1 MNGGEVIFKFK
12 GDDKDLEKKTNGVT
26 GKLKAST
33 IAIGNLMSSA
43 IEKVGSS
50 LLGLGKDALQGVADL
65 EQNIGGVET
74 LFKDSADTVIEN
86 SKKAYM
92 TAGIDANK
100 YMEQITS
107 FSASLLQSLGG
118 DTAEAAKVGDMAIQ
132 DMADNSNKFGT
143 AIENIQN
150 AYQGFA
156 KQNYTMLDNLK
167 LGYGGTKTEMERLLS
182 DAEKISGVHYDISN
196 LNDVFNAIHVIQG
209 ELDVTGTTAKEAS
222 TTISGSINSAKSAFS
237 NFLSGAG
244 GIEEVI
250 STFTTAGTNI
260 SNAIIKMAPQ
270 IITGLTTLLNNLI
283 PLIGP
288 LLQAVLPA
296 LIQGTST
303 LIMGLVQ
310 ALPGII
316 QILMGMLP
324 TIIQELANMLP
335 VILTSLIQGLV
346 MIIQALAEQ
355 LPTLIPV
362 IIDAI
367 LSTIPIL
374 IDNLPLFIE
383 AGFKLLGGLIAG
395 ILNALPILLARA
407 QEIVVDVIEYF
418 KGMPRMMWDC
428 GKNLIQGLWNGIK
441 SAKDWVLDKIAGIGN
456 SIMKKIRGIFGVHS
470 PSTEFAWIGK
480 MNMVGL
486 EKGMEDM
493 KGQVN
498 STVSGMFDDMF
509 SLSPSLYGSS
519 STNLSPQVNVVVN
532 NNMEQDPLG
541 QMVNNIKTFSGG
553 SKNDYNYGM
562 GGA

>member
-12 GDDKDLEKKTNGVT
+12 GDDKDLEKKTNGVA

-367 LSTIPIL
+367 ISTIPIL

-395 ILNALPILLARA
+395 ILNAIPILLARV

-418 KGMPRMMWDC
+418 KGMPRMMWNC

-441 SAKDWVLDKIAGIGN
+441 SAKDWVLDKIASIGN

-498 STVSGMFDDMF
+498 STVGGMFDDMF

>member
-12 GDDKDLEKKTNGVT
+12 GDDKDLEKKTNGVAD
-26 GKLKAST
+26 KLKAST
-33 IAIGNLMSSA
+33 VAIGNLMSSA
-43 IEKVGSS
+43 IQKVGSS

-74 LFKDSADTVIEN
+74 LFKDTADTVIEN

-118 DTAEAAKVGDMAIQ
+118 DTEEAAKVGDMAIQ

-143 AIENIQN
+143 AIESIQN

-167 LGYGGTKTEMERLLS
+167 LGYGGTKTEMERLLA

-222 TTISGSINSAKSAFS
+222 TTISGSVNSAKSAFS

-250 STFTTAGTNI
+250 STFITAGTNI
-260 SNAIIKMAPQ
+260 SNAIVKMAPQ
-270 IITGLTTLLNNLI
+270 IITGLTTLLTNMI
-283 PLIGP
+283 PLITP
-288 LLQAVLPA
+288 MLNQLLPA
-296 LIQGTST
+296 LVDGTVQ

-310 ALPGII
+310 AIP
-316 QILMGMLP
+316 QIVQAL
-324 TIIQELANMLP
+324 
-335 VILTSLIQGLV
+335 VQGLSTI
-346 MIIQALAEQ
+346 MTLLAEQ
-355 LPTLIPV
+355 MPTLIPI

-367 LSTIPIL
+367 LETIPIL
-374 IDNLPLFIE
+374 IDNLPLFID
-383 AGFKLLGGLIAG
+383 AGFKLIGGIIAG
-395 ILNALPILLARA
+395 IINAIPTLLARVG
-407 QEIVVDVIEYF
+407 EIVVKIIEYF
-418 KGMPRMMWDC
+418 KNMPQMMWQC
-428 GKNLIQGLWNGIK
+428 GKDLLTGLWNGIK
-441 SAKDWVLDKIAGIGN
+441 NAKDWILDKIKGIGS
-456 SIMKKIRGIFGVHS
+456 SILKSIKGIFGIHS

-486 EKGMEDM
+486 ENGMEDM

-498 STVSGMFDDMF
+498 STVDGMFDDMF
-509 SLSPSLYGSS
+509 NLSPNLYGNT
-519 STNLSPQVNVVVN
+519 STNLSPSINVVN
-532 NNMEQDPLG
+532 NVNVEQDPLG
-541 QMVNNIKTFSGG
+541 QMVKNIKTFSGG
-553 SKNDYNYGM
+553 SKNDFNYGM
-562 GGA
+562 GV

>member
-33 IAIGNLMSSA
+33 VALGNLMSSA

-86 SKKAYM
+86 SKKAYT

-167 LGYGGTKTEMERLLS
+167 LGYGGTKTEMERLLA
-182 DAEKISGVHYDISN
+182 DAEKISGVKYDISN
-196 LNDVFNAIHVIQG
+196 LNDVFNAIHVIQE

-260 SNAIIKMAPQ
+260 SNAIVKMAPQ
-270 IITGLTTLLNNLI
+270 IITGITTLLNNLV
-283 PLIGP
+283 PLISP
-288 LLQAVLPA
+288 LLQAILPA

-346 MIIQALAEQ
+346 MIIQELANQ

-367 LSTIPIL
+367 LSTIPML

-407 QEIVVDVIEYF
+407 GEIVVDLVEYF
-418 KGMPRMMWDC
+418 KGMPKMMWDC
-428 GKNLIQGLWNGIK
+428 GKDLIQGLWNGIK

-456 SIMKKIRGIFGVHS
+456 SIMKKIKGIFGIHS
-470 PSTEFAWIGK
+470 PSTEFAWVGK
-480 MNMVGL
+480 MNMLGL

-498 STVSGMFDDMF
+498 STVGGMFDDMF

-519 STNLSPQVNVVVN
+519 STNLSPQINVVVN

>member
-12 GDDKDLEKKTNGVT
+12 GDDKDLEKKTNSVA

-86 SKKAYM
+86 SKKAYT

-118 DTAEAAKVGDMAIQ
+118 DTVKAAKVGDMAIQ

-143 AIENIQN
+143 SMESIQN

-167 LGYGGTKTEMERLLS
+167 LGYGGTKTEMERLLA
-182 DAEKISGVHYDISN
+182 DAEKISGVKYDISN
-196 LNDVFNAIHVIQG
+196 LSDVFNAIHVIQE
-209 ELDVTGTTAKEAS
+209 ELDVTGTTAKESMS
-222 TTISGSINSAKSAFS
+222 TITGSVNSAKSAFS

-260 SNAIIKMAPQ
+260 TNAIMNMAPQ
-270 IITGLTTLLNNLI
+270 IITGLTTLMTNLI
-283 PLIGP
+283 PMISP
-288 LLQAVLPA
+288 LLQLLLPA
-296 LIQGTST
+296 LVDGTVQ

-310 ALPGII
+310 AIP
-316 QILMGMLP
+316 QIV
-324 TIIQELANMLP
+324 LAL
-335 VILTSLIQGLV
+335 IEGLTTVLQL
-346 MIIQALAEQ
+346 LAEQ
-355 LPTLIPV
+355 MPTLIPI

-367 LSTIPIL
+367 LGTIPIL
-374 IDNLPLFIE
+374 IENLPLFVK
-383 AGFKLLGGLIAG
+383 AGAQLIGGLIAG
-395 ILNALPILLARA
+395 IINSIPILLARVG
-407 QEIVVDVIEYF
+407 EIVVSIVNHF
-418 KGMPRMMWDC
+418 KKLPNMLKSVGA
-428 GKNLIQGLWNGIK
+428 NLLKGLWNGLK
-441 SAKDWVLDKIAGIGN
+441 SAKNFVLNKVAGIGN
-456 SIMKKIRGIFGVHS
+456 SIMKKIKSIFGVHS
-470 PSTEFAWIGK
+470 PSTEFAWVGK
-480 MNMVGL
+480 MNMLGL

-498 STVSGMFDDMF
+498 STVGGMFDDMF
-509 SLSPSLYGSS
+509 
-519 STNLSPQVNVVVN
+519 NLSPNLYGNTSNNLSPVVNVVNHVN
-532 NNMEQDPLG
+532 VEQDPLG
-541 QMVNNIKTFSGG
+541 QMVRDIKTFSGG
-553 SKNDYNYGM
+553 SKNDYNYGGV
-562 GGA
+562 GG

>member
-12 GDDKDLEKKTNGVT
+12 GDDKDLEKKTNGVA

-324 TIIQELANMLP
+324 TIIQELTNMLP

-395 ILNALPILLARA
+395 ILNAIPILLARA

-498 STVSGMFDDMF
+498 STVGGMFDDMF

>member
-1 MNGGEVIFKFK
+1 
-12 GDDKDLEKKTNGVT
+12 
-26 GKLKAST
+26 
-33 IAIGNLMSSA
+33 
-43 IEKVGSS
+43 
-50 LLGLGKDALQGVADL
+50 
-65 EQNIGGVET
+65 
-74 LFKDSADTVIEN
+74 
-86 SKKAYM
+86 
-92 TAGIDANK
+92 
-100 YMEQITS
+100 
-107 FSASLLQSLGG
+107 
-118 DTAEAAKVGDMAIQ
+118 
-132 DMADNSNKFGT
+132 
-143 AIENIQN
+143 
-150 AYQGFA
+150 
-156 KQNYTMLDNLK
+156 
-167 LGYGGTKTEMERLLS
+167 MERLLA
-182 DAEKISGVHYDISN
+182 DAEKISGVKYDISN
-196 LNDVFNAIHVIQG
+196 LNDVFNAIHVIQE

-260 SNAIIKMAPQ
+260 SNAIVKMAPQ
-270 IITGLTTLLNNLI
+270 IITGITTLLNNLV

-288 LLQAVLPA
+288 LLQAILPA

-346 MIIQALAEQ
+346 MIIQELANQ

-407 QEIVVDVIEYF
+407 GEIVVDLVEYF
-418 KGMPRMMWDC
+418 KGMPKMMWDC
-428 GKNLIQGLWNGIK
+428 GKDLIQGLWNGIK
-441 SAKDWVLDKIAGIGN
+441 SAKDWVLDKITGIGN
-456 SIMKKIRGIFGVHS
+456 SIMKKIKGIFGVHS
-470 PSTEFAWIGK
+470 PSTEFAWVGK
-480 MNMVGL
+480 MNMLGL

-498 STVSGMFDDMF
+498 STVGGMFDDMF

-519 STNLSPQVNVVVN
+519 STNLSPQINVVVN

>member
-12 GDDKDLEKKTNGVT
+12 GDDKDLEKKTNGVA

-107 FSASLLQSLGG
+107 YSASLLQSLGG

-196 LNDVFNAIHVIQG
+196 LNDVFNAIHVIQE

-395 ILNALPILLARA
+395 ILNAIPILLARA
-407 QEIVVDVIEYF
+407 QEIVVDLVEYF
-418 KGMPRMMWDC
+418 KGMPKMLWEC

-470 PSTEFAWIGK
+470 PSTE
-480 MNMVGL
+480 L
-486 EKGMEDM
+486 
-493 KGQVN
+493 
-498 STVSGMFDDMF
+498 
-509 SLSPSLYGSS
+509 
-519 STNLSPQVNVVVN
+519 
-532 NNMEQDPLG
+532 LG
-541 QMVNNIKTFSGG
+541 
-553 SKNDYNYGM
+553 
-562 GGA
+562 

>member
-12 GDDKDLEKKTNGVT
+12 GDDKDLEKKTNGVA

-33 IAIGNLMSSA
+33 VAIGNLMSSA

-74 LFKDSADTVIEN
+74 LFKDSADIVIEN

-407 QEIVVDVIEYF
+407 QEVVVDVIEYF

-498 STVSGMFDDMF
+498 STVGGMFDDMF

>member
-12 GDDKDLEKKTNGVT
+12 GDDKDLEKKTNSVA
-26 GKLKAST
+26 GKMKAST
-33 IAIGNLMSSA
+33 VALGNLMSSA
-43 IEKVGSS
+43 VEKVGSS

-86 SKKAYM
+86 SKKAYT

-196 LNDVFNAIHVIQG
+196 LNDVFNAIHVIQE

-237 NFLSGAG
+237 NFLSGTG

-260 SNAIIKMAPQ
+260 SNAIVKMAPQ
-270 IITGLTTLLNNLI
+270 IITGLTTLLNNLV

-288 LLQAVLPA
+288 LLQAILPA

-310 ALPGII
+310 ASPGII

-324 TIIQELANMLP
+324 TIIQELAN
-335 VILTSLIQGLV
+335 
-346 MIIQALAEQ
+346 Q

-407 QEIVVDVIEYF
+407 GEIVVDLVEYF
-418 KGMPRMMWDC
+418 KGMPKMLWEC

-456 SIMKKIRGIFGVHS
+456 SIMKKIKGIFGVHS
-470 PSTEFAWIGK
+470 PSTEFAWVGK
-480 MNMVGL
+480 MNMLGL

-498 STVSGMFDDMF
+498 STVGGMFDDMF

-532 NNMEQDPLG
+532 NHMEQDPLG

>member
-12 GDDKDLEKKTNGVT
+12 GDDKDLEKKTNGVA
-26 GKLKAST
+26 GKMKAST
-33 IAIGNLMSSA
+33 VALGNLMSSA

-86 SKKAYM
+86 SKKAYT

-167 LGYGGTKTEMERLLS
+167 LGYGGTKTEMERLLA
-182 DAEKISGVHYDISN
+182 DAEKISGVKYDISN
-196 LNDVFNAIHVIQG
+196 LNDVFNAIHVIQE
-209 ELDVTGTTAKEAS
+209 ELDITGTTAKEAS

-260 SNAIIKMAPQ
+260 SNAIVKMAPQ
-270 IITGLTTLLNNLI
+270 IITGLTTLLNNLV

-288 LLQAVLPA
+288 LLQAILPA

-346 MIIQALAEQ
+346 MIIQELANQ

-367 LSTIPIL
+367 LSTIPML

-407 QEIVVDVIEYF
+407 GEIVVDLVEYF
-418 KGMPRMMWDC
+418 KGMPKMMWDC

-456 SIMKKIRGIFGVHS
+456 SIMKKIKGIFGIHS
-470 PSTEFAWIGK
+470 PSTEFAWVGK
-480 MNMVGL
+480 MNMLGL

-498 STVSGMFDDMF
+498 STVGGMFDDMF

-519 STNLSPQVNVVVN
+519 STNLSPQINVVVN

>member
-1 MNGGEVIFKFK
+1 M
-12 GDDKDLEKKTNGVT
+12 
-26 GKLKAST
+26 
-33 IAIGNLMSSA
+33 
-43 IEKVGSS
+43 
-50 LLGLGKDALQGVADL
+50 
-65 EQNIGGVET
+65 
-74 LFKDSADTVIEN
+74 
-86 SKKAYM
+86 
-92 TAGIDANK
+92 
-100 YMEQITS
+100 
-107 FSASLLQSLGG
+107 
-118 DTAEAAKVGDMAIQ
+118 
-132 DMADNSNKFGT
+132 
-143 AIENIQN
+143 
-150 AYQGFA
+150 
-156 KQNYTMLDNLK
+156 
-167 LGYGGTKTEMERLLS
+167 YGGTKTEMERLLA
-182 DAEKISGVHYDISN
+182 DAEKISGVKYDISN
-196 LNDVFNAIHVIQG
+196 LNDVFNAIHVIQE

-270 IITGLTTLLNNLI
+270 IITGLTTLLNNLVPMI
-283 PLIGP
+283 AP
-288 LLQAVLPA
+288 LLQAILPA

-310 ALPGII
+310 ALPSII
-316 QILMGMLP
+316 QILMDMLP

-335 VILTSLIQGLV
+335 IILEALIQGLI
-346 MIIQALAEQ
+346 MIIQALAQQ

-383 AGFKLLGGLIAG
+383 AGFQLLIGLLQGLIQAVPKLLSYIPKIITSLVGYFME
-395 ILNALPILLARA
+395 LPKKLVNI
-407 QEIVVDVIEYF
+407 
-418 KGMPRMMWDC
+418 
-428 GKNLIQGLWNGIK
+428 GKNMVMGIWNGIK
-441 SAKDWVLDKIAGIGN
+441 NVSKWILDKIKGFGKSILNGIK
-456 SIMKKIRGIFGVHS
+456 SIFGIHS

-486 EKGMEDM
+486 EEGMEDM

-498 STVSGMFDDMF
+498 STVDGMFDDMF

-519 STNLSPQVNVVVN
+519 STNLSPQINVVVN

>member
-33 IAIGNLMSSA
+33 VALGNLMSSA

-86 SKKAYM
+86 SKKAYT

-167 LGYGGTKTEMERLLS
+167 LGYGGTKTEMERLLA
-182 DAEKISGVHYDISN
+182 DAEKISGVKYDISN
-196 LNDVFNAIHVIQG
+196 LNDVFNAIHVIQE
-209 ELDVTGTTAKEAS
+209 ELDITGTTAKEAS

-260 SNAIIKMAPQ
+260 SNAIVKMAPQ
-270 IITGLTTLLNNLI
+270 IITGLTTLLNNLV

-288 LLQAVLPA
+288 LLQAILPA
-296 LIQGTST
+296 LIQGTSI

-346 MIIQALAEQ
+346 MIIQELANQ

-367 LSTIPIL
+367 LSTIPML

-407 QEIVVDVIEYF
+407 GEIVVDLVEYF
-418 KGMPRMMWDC
+418 KGMPKMMWDC
-428 GKNLIQGLWNGIK
+428 GKDLIQGLWNGIK

-456 SIMKKIRGIFGVHS
+456 SIMKKIKGIFGIHS
-470 PSTEFAWIGK
+470 PSTEFAWVGK
-480 MNMVGL
+480 MNMLGL

-498 STVSGMFDDMF
+498 STVGGMFDDMF

-519 STNLSPQVNVVVN
+519 STNLSPQINVVVN

>member
-12 GDDKDLEKKTNGVT
+12 GDDKDLEKKTNGVA
-26 GKLKAST
+26 GKMKAST
-33 IAIGNLMSSA
+33 VALGNLMSSA

-86 SKKAYM
+86 SKKAYT

-167 LGYGGTKTEMERLLS
+167 LGYGGTKTEMERLLA
-182 DAEKISGVHYDISN
+182 DAEKISGVKYDISN
-196 LNDVFNAIHVIQG
+196 LNDVFNAIHVIQE
-209 ELDVTGTTAKEAS
+209 ELDITGTTAKEAS

-260 SNAIIKMAPQ
+260 SNAIVKMAPQ
-270 IITGLTTLLNNLI
+270 IITGLTTLLNNLV

-288 LLQAVLPA
+288 LLQAILPA

-346 MIIQALAEQ
+346 MIIQELANQ

-367 LSTIPIL
+367 LSTIPML

-407 QEIVVDVIEYF
+407 GEIVVDLVEYF
-418 KGMPRMMWDC
+418 KGMPKMLWEC

-456 SIMKKIRGIFGVHS
+456 SIMKKIKGIFGIHS

-480 MNMVGL
+480 MNMLGL

-498 STVSGMFDDMF
+498 STVGGMFDDMF

-519 STNLSPQVNVVVN
+519 STNLSPQINVVVN

>member
-33 IAIGNLMSSA
+33 VALGNLMSSA

-86 SKKAYM
+86 SKKAYT

-167 LGYGGTKTEMERLLS
+167 LGYGGTKTEMERLLA
-182 DAEKISGVHYDISN
+182 DAEKISGVKYDISN
-196 LNDVFNAIHVIQG
+196 LNDVFNAIHVIQE

-260 SNAIIKMAPQ
+260 SNAIVKMAPQ
-270 IITGLTTLLNNLI
+270 IITGITTLLNNLV

-288 LLQAVLPA
+288 LLQAILPA

-346 MIIQALAEQ
+346 MIIQELANQ

-367 LSTIPIL
+367 LSTIPML

-407 QEIVVDVIEYF
+407 GEIVVDLVEYF
-418 KGMPRMMWDC
+418 KGMPKMMWDC
-428 GKNLIQGLWNGIK
+428 GKDLIQGLWNGIK

-456 SIMKKIRGIFGVHS
+456 SIMKKIKGIFGIHS
-470 PSTEFAWIGK
+470 PSTEFAWVGK
-480 MNMVGL
+480 MNMLGL

-498 STVSGMFDDMF
+498 STVGGMFDDMF

-519 STNLSPQVNVVVN
+519 STNLSPQINVVVN

>member
-33 IAIGNLMSSA
+33 VALGNLMSSA

-86 SKKAYM
+86 SKKAYT

-167 LGYGGTKTEMERLLS
+167 LGYGGTKTEMERLLA
-182 DAEKISGVHYDISN
+182 DAEKISGVKYDISN
-196 LNDVFNAIHVIQG
+196 LNDVFNAIHVIQE

-260 SNAIIKMAPQ
+260 SNAIVKMAPQ
-270 IITGLTTLLNNLI
+270 IITGLTTLLNNLV

-288 LLQAVLPA
+288 LLQAILPA

-346 MIIQALAEQ
+346 MIIQELAKQ
-355 LPTLIPV
+355 LPILIPV

-367 LSTIPIL
+367 LSTIPML

-395 ILNALPILLARA
+395 ILNALPVLLMRA
-407 QEIVVDVIEYF
+407 NEIVVDLVEYF
-418 KGMPRMMWDC
+418 KGMPKMMWDC

-456 SIMKKIRGIFGVHS
+456 SIMKKIKGIFGIHS
-470 PSTEFAWIGK
+470 PSTEFAWVGK
-480 MNMVGL
+480 MNMLGL

-498 STVSGMFDDMF
+498 STVGGMFDDMF

-519 STNLSPQVNVVVN
+519 STNLSPQINVVVN

>member
-12 GDDKDLEKKTNGVT
+12 GDDKDLEKKTNGVAS
-26 GKLKAST
+26 KLKAST

-86 SKKAYM
+86 SKKAYT

-118 DTAEAAKVGDMAIQ
+118 DTEEAAKVGDMAIQ

-167 LGYGGTKTEMERLLS
+167 LGYGGTKTEMERLLA

-196 LNDVFNAIHVIQG
+196 LNDVFNAIHVIQE

-260 SNAIIKMAPQ
+260 SNAIVKMAPQ
-270 IITGLTTLLNNLI
+270 IITGLTTLLTNMI
-283 PLIGP
+283 PLITP
-288 LLQAVLPA
+288 MLNQLLPA
-296 LIQGTST
+296 LVDGTVQ

-310 ALPGII
+310 AIP
-316 QILMGMLP
+316 QIVQAL
-324 TIIQELANMLP
+324 
-335 VILTSLIQGLV
+335 VQGLSTI
-346 MIIQALAEQ
+346 MTLLAEQ
-355 LPTLIPV
+355 MPTLIPI

-367 LSTIPIL
+367 LGTIPIL
-374 IDNLPLFIE
+374 IDNLPLFVE
-383 AGFKLLGGLIAG
+383 AGFKLLGGLVAG
-395 ILNALPILLARA
+395 IINAIPILLARVG
-407 QEIVVDVIEYF
+407 EIVVKIIDYF
-418 KGMPRMMWDC
+418 KNMPQLMWQC
-428 GKNLIQGLWNGIK
+428 GKDLLTGLWNGIK
-441 SAKDWVLDKIAGIGN
+441 NAKDWVLDKIKGIGS
-456 SIMKKIRGIFGVHS
+456 SILKGIKGIFGIHS

-486 EKGMEDM
+486 EEGMEDM

-498 STVSGMFDDMF
+498 STVGGMFDDMF

>member
-33 IAIGNLMSSA
+33 VALGNLMSSA

-86 SKKAYM
+86 SKKAYT

-167 LGYGGTKTEMERLLS
+167 LGYGGTKTEMERLLA
-182 DAEKISGVHYDISN
+182 DAEKISGVKYDISN
-196 LNDVFNAIHVIQG
+196 LNDVFNAIHVIQE

-260 SNAIIKMAPQ
+260 SNAIVKMAPQ
-270 IITGLTTLLNNLI
+270 IITGITTLLNNLV

-288 LLQAVLPA
+288 LLQAILPA

-346 MIIQALAEQ
+346 MIIQELANQ

-367 LSTIPIL
+367 LSTIPML

-407 QEIVVDVIEYF
+407 GEIVVDLVEYF
-418 KGMPRMMWDC
+418 KGMPKMMWDC

-456 SIMKKIRGIFGVHS
+456 SIMKKIKGIFGIHS
-470 PSTEFAWIGK
+470 PSTEFAWVGM
-480 MNMVGL
+480 MNMLGL

-498 STVSGMFDDMF
+498 STVGGMFDDMF

-519 STNLSPQVNVVVN
+519 STNLSPQINVVVN

-553 SKNDYNYGM
+553 CKNDYNYG
-562 GGA
+562 GTGA

>member
-1 MNGGEVIFKFK
+1 
-12 GDDKDLEKKTNGVT
+12 
-26 GKLKAST
+26 
-33 IAIGNLMSSA
+33 
-43 IEKVGSS
+43 
-50 LLGLGKDALQGVADL
+50 
-65 EQNIGGVET
+65 
-74 LFKDSADTVIEN
+74 
-86 SKKAYM
+86 
-92 TAGIDANK
+92 
-100 YMEQITS
+100 
-107 FSASLLQSLGG
+107 
-118 DTAEAAKVGDMAIQ
+118 
-132 DMADNSNKFGT
+132 
-143 AIENIQN
+143 
-150 AYQGFA
+150 
-156 KQNYTMLDNLK
+156 MLDNLK
-167 LGYGGTKTEMERLLS
+167 LGYGGTKTEMERLLA
-182 DAEKISGVHYDISN
+182 DAEKISGVKYDISN
-196 LNDVFNAIHVIQG
+196 LNDVFNAIHVIQE

-260 SNAIIKMAPQ
+260 SNAIVKMAPQ
-270 IITGLTTLLNNLI
+270 IITGLTTLLNNLV

-288 LLQAVLPA
+288 LLQAILPA

-346 MIIQALAEQ
+346 MIIQELANQ

-407 QEIVVDVIEYF
+407 GEIVVDLVEYF
-418 KGMPRMMWDC
+418 KGMPKMMWDC
-428 GKNLIQGLWNGIK
+428 GKDLIQGLWNGIK

-456 SIMKKIRGIFGVHS
+456 SIMKKIKGIFGIHS

-486 EKGMEDM
+486 EEGMEDM

-498 STVSGMFDDMF
+498 STVGGMFDDMF

-519 STNLSPQVNVVVN
+519 STNLSPQINVVVN

>member
-12 GDDKDLEKKTNGVT
+12 GDDKDLEKKTNGVA

-33 IAIGNLMSSA
+33 VAIGNLMSSA
-43 IEKVGSS
+43 VEKVGSS

-86 SKKAYM
+86 SKKAYT

-143 AIENIQN
+143 SMDLIQN

-167 LGYGGTKTEMERLLS
+167 LGYGGTKTEMERLLA

-196 LNDVFNAIHVIQG
+196 LSDVFNAIHVIQG

-260 SNAIIKMAPQ
+260 SNAIVKMAPQ

-288 LLQAVLPA
+288 LLQAILPA

-310 ALPGII
+310 ALPSII

-355 LPTLIPV
+355 LPILIPV

-383 AGFKLLGGLIAG
+383 AGYKLLGGLIAG
-395 ILNALPILLARA
+395 IINSIPILLARVG
-407 QEIVVDVIEYF
+407 EIVVSIVNHF
-418 KGMPRMMWDC
+418 KKLPNMLKSVGT
-428 GKNLIQGLWNGIK
+428 NLLKGLWNGIK
-441 SAKDWVLDKIAGIGN
+441 SAKDWVLNKVAGIGN
-456 SIMKKIRGIFGVHS
+456 SIMKKIKSIFGVHS
-470 PSTEFAWIGK
+470 PSTEFAWVGK
-480 MNMVGL
+480 MNMLGL

-498 STVSGMFDDMF
+498 STVGGMFDDMF
-509 SLSPSLYGSS
+509 
-519 STNLSPQVNVVVN
+519 NLSPNLYGNTSNNLSPVVNVVNHVN
-532 NNMEQDPLG
+532 VEQDPLG
-541 QMVNNIKTFSGG
+541 QMVRDIKTFSGG
-553 SKNDYNYGM
+553 SKNDYNYGGV
-562 GGA
+562 GG

>member
-12 GDDKDLEKKTNGVT
+12 GDDKDLEKKTNGVA
-26 GKLKAST
+26 GKMKAST
-33 IAIGNLMSSA
+33 VVLGNLMSSA

-86 SKKAYM
+86 SKKAYT

-167 LGYGGTKTEMERLLS
+167 LGYGGTKTEMERLLA
-182 DAEKISGVHYDISN
+182 DAEKISGVKYDISN
-196 LNDVFNAIHVIQG
+196 LNDVFNAIHVIQE

-260 SNAIIKMAPQ
+260 SNAIVKMAPQ
-270 IITGLTTLLNNLI
+270 IITGLTTLLNNLV

-288 LLQAVLPA
+288 LLQAILPA
-296 LIQGTST
+296 MIQGTST

-346 MIIQALAEQ
+346 MIIQELANQ

-367 LSTIPIL
+367 LSTIPML

-407 QEIVVDVIEYF
+407 GEIVVDLVEYF
-418 KGMPRMMWDC
+418 KGMPKMMWDC

-456 SIMKKIRGIFGVHS
+456 SIMKKIKGIFGIHS
-470 PSTEFAWIGK
+470 PSTEFAWVGK
-480 MNMVGL
+480 MNMLGL

-498 STVSGMFDDMF
+498 STVGGMFDDMF
-509 SLSPSLYGSS
+509 SLSPNLYGSS
-519 STNLSPQVNVVVN
+519 STNLSPQINVVVN

>member
-33 IAIGNLMSSA
+33 VALGNLMSSA

-86 SKKAYM
+86 SKKAYT

-167 LGYGGTKTEMERLLS
+167 LGYGGTKTEMERLLA
-182 DAEKISGVHYDISN
+182 DAEKISGVKYDISN
-196 LNDVFNAIHVIQG
+196 LNDVFNAIHVIQE

-260 SNAIIKMAPQ
+260 SNAIVKMAPQ
-270 IITGLTTLLNNLI
+270 IITGITTLLNNLV

-288 LLQAVLPA
+288 LLQAILPA

-346 MIIQALAEQ
+346 MIIQELANQ

-367 LSTIPIL
+367 LSTIPML

-407 QEIVVDVIEYF
+407 GEIVVDLVEYF
-418 KGMPRMMWDC
+418 KGMPKMMWDC

-456 SIMKKIRGIFGVHS
+456 SIMKKIKGIFGIHS
-470 PSTEFAWIGK
+470 PSTEFAWVGK
-480 MNMVGL
+480 MNMLGL

-498 STVSGMFDDMF
+498 STVGGMFDDMF

-519 STNLSPQVNVVVN
+519 STNLSPQINVVVN

-553 SKNDYNYGM
+553 SKNDYNYG
-562 GGA
+562 GTGA

>member
-12 GDDKDLEKKTNGVT
+12 GDDKDLEKKTNGVA

-33 IAIGNLMSSA
+33 VALGNLMSSA

-167 LGYGGTKTEMERLLS
+167 LGYGGTKTEMERLLA

-196 LNDVFNAIHVIQG
+196 LNDVFNAIHVIQE

-260 SNAIIKMAPQ
+260 SNAIVRMAPQ
-270 IITGLTTLLNNLI
+270 MIIGLTTLLNNLI
-283 PLIGP
+283 PLINP

-303 LIMGLVQ
+303 LITGLVQ

-395 ILNALPILLARA
+395 IINAIPILLARV
-407 QEIVVDVIEYF
+407 QEIAVDVIEYF
-418 KGMPRMMWDC
+418 KGIPRMMWNC

-456 SIMKKIRGIFGVHS
+456 SIMKKIKEIFGVHS

-480 MNMVGL
+480 MNMLGL
-486 EKGMEDM
+486 EEGMEDM

-498 STVSGMFDDMF
+498 STVGGMFDDMF

>member
-12 GDDKDLEKKTNGVT
+12 GDDKDLEKKTNGVA

>member
-33 IAIGNLMSSA
+33 VALGNLMSSA

-86 SKKAYM
+86 SKKAYT

-182 DAEKISGVHYDISN
+182 DAEKISGVKYDISN
-196 LNDVFNAIHVIQG
+196 LNDVFNAIHVIQE

-260 SNAIIKMAPQ
+260 SNAIVKMAPQ
-270 IITGLTTLLNNLI
+270 IITGLTTLLNNLV
-283 PLIGP
+283 PLISP
-288 LLQAVLPA
+288 LLQAILPA

-335 VILTSLIQGLV
+335 IILEALIQGLV
-346 MIIQALAEQ
+346 MIIQELANQ

-407 QEIVVDVIEYF
+407 GEIVVDLVEYF
-418 KGMPRMMWDC
+418 KGMPKMVWDC

-456 SIMKKIRGIFGVHS
+456 SIMKKIKGIFGVHS
-470 PSTEFAWIGK
+470 PSTEFAWVGK
-480 MNMVGL
+480 MNMLGL

-498 STVSGMFDDMF
+498 STVGGMFDDMF

>member
-12 GDDKDLEKKTNGVT
+12 GDDKDLEKKTNSVA

-86 SKKAYM
+86 SKKAYT

-118 DTAEAAKVGDMAIQ
+118 DTVKAAKVGDMAIQ

-143 AIENIQN
+143 SIESIQN

-156 KQNYTMLDNLK
+156 KQNYMLLDNLK
-167 LGYGGTKTEMERLLS
+167 LGYGGTKTEMERLLA
-182 DAEKISGVHYDISN
+182 DAEKISGVKYDISN
-196 LNDVFNAIHVIQG
+196 LSDVFNAIHVIQ
-209 ELDVTGTTAKEAS
+209 ENLDITGTTAKEAMG
-222 TTISGSINSAKSAFS
+222 TISGSVNSAKSAFS

-260 SNAIIKMAPQ
+260 TNAIMNMAPQ
-270 IITGLTTLLNNLI
+270 IITGLTTLMTNLI
-283 PLIGP
+283 PMISP
-288 LLQAVLPA
+288 LLQLLLPA
-296 LIQGTST
+296 LVDGTVQ

-310 ALPGII
+310 AIP
-316 QILMGMLP
+316 QIVVALIEG
-324 TIIQELANMLP
+324 
-335 VILTSLIQGLV
+335 LTTVLQL
-346 MIIQALAEQ
+346 LAEQ
-355 LPTLIPV
+355 MPTLIPI

-367 LSTIPIL
+367 LGTIPIL
-374 IDNLPLFIE
+374 IENLPLFVK
-383 AGFKLLGGLIAG
+383 AGAQLIGGLIAG
-395 ILNALPILLARA
+395 IINSIPILLARVG
-407 QEIVVDVIEYF
+407 EIVVSIVNHF
-418 KGMPRMMWDC
+418 KKLPNMLKSVGN
-428 GKNLIQGLWNGIK
+428 NLLKGLWNGIK
-441 SAKDWVLDKIAGIGN
+441 SAKDWVLNKVAGIGN
-456 SIMKKIRGIFGVHS
+456 SIMKKIKSIFGVHS
-470 PSTEFAWIGK
+470 PSTEFAWVGK
-480 MNMVGL
+480 MNMLGL

-498 STVSGMFDDMF
+498 STVGGMFDDMF
-509 SLSPSLYGSS
+509 
-519 STNLSPQVNVVVN
+519 NLSPNLYGNTSNNLSPNVNVEVYSSYK
-532 NNMEQDPLG
+532 QDPLG
-541 QMVNNIKTFSGG
+541 QMVRDIKTFSGG
-553 SKNDYNYGM
+553 SKNDYNYGGT
-562 GGA
+562 GG

>member
-12 GDDKDLEKKTNGVT
+12 GDDKDLEKKTNGVA
-26 GKLKAST
+26 GKMKAST
-33 IAIGNLMSSA
+33 VVLGNLMSSA

-86 SKKAYM
+86 SKKAYT

-167 LGYGGTKTEMERLLS
+167 LGYGGTKTEMERLLA
-182 DAEKISGVHYDISN
+182 DAEKISGVKYDISN
-196 LNDVFNAIHVIQG
+196 LNDVFNAIHVIQE

-260 SNAIIKMAPQ
+260 SNAIVKMAPQ
-270 IITGLTTLLNNLI
+270 IITGLTTLLNNLV

-288 LLQAVLPA
+288 LLQAILPA

-346 MIIQALAEQ
+346 MIIQELANQ

-367 LSTIPIL
+367 LSTIPML

-407 QEIVVDVIEYF
+407 GEIVVDLVEYF
-418 KGMPRMMWDC
+418 KGMPKMMWDC

-456 SIMKKIRGIFGVHS
+456 SIMKKIKGIFGIHS
-470 PSTEFAWIGK
+470 PSTEFAWVGK
-480 MNMVGL
+480 MNMLGL

-498 STVSGMFDDMF
+498 STVGGMFDDMF

-519 STNLSPQVNVVVN
+519 STNLSPQINVVVN

>member
-12 GDDKDLEKKTNGVT
+12 GDDKDLEKKTNSVAS
-26 GKLKAST
+26 KLKAST

-86 SKKAYM
+86 SKKAYT

-118 DTAEAAKVGDMAIQ
+118 DTVKAAKVGDMAIQ
-132 DMADNSNKFGT
+132 DMMDNSNKFGT

-167 LGYGGTKTEMERLLS
+167 LGYGGTKTEMERLLA
-182 DAEKISGVHYDISN
+182 DAEKISGVKYDISN
-196 LNDVFNAIHVIQG
+196 LSDVFNAIHVIQE
-209 ELDVTGTTAKEAS
+209 ELDVTGTTAKESMS
-222 TTISGSINSAKSAFS
+222 TITGSVNSAKSAFS

-260 SNAIIKMAPQ
+260 TNAIMNMAPQ
-270 IITGLTTLLNNLI
+270 IITGLTTLMTNLI
-283 PLIGP
+283 PMISP
-288 LLQAVLPA
+288 LLQLLLPA
-296 LIQGTST
+296 LVEGTVQ

-310 ALPGII
+310 AIP
-316 QILMGMLP
+316 QIVVALIEG
-324 TIIQELANMLP
+324 
-335 VILTSLIQGLV
+335 LTTVLQL
-346 MIIQALAEQ
+346 LAEQ
-355 LPTLIPV
+355 MPTLIPI

-367 LSTIPIL
+367 LDTIPIL
-374 IDNLPLFIE
+374 IENLPLFVK
-383 AGFKLLGGLIAG
+383 AGAQLIGGLIAG
-395 ILNALPILLARA
+395 IINSIPILLARVG
-407 QEIVVDVIEYF
+407 EIVVSIVNHF
-418 KGMPRMMWDC
+418 KKLPNMLKSVGT
-428 GKNLIQGLWNGIK
+428 NLLKGLWNGIK
-441 SAKDWVLDKIAGIGN
+441 SAKDWVLNKVAGIGN
-456 SIMKKIRGIFGVHS
+456 SIMKKIKSIFGVHS
-470 PSTEFAWIGK
+470 PSTEFAWVGK
-480 MNMVGL
+480 MNMLGL

-498 STVSGMFDDMF
+498 STVGGMFDDMF
-509 SLSPSLYGSS
+509 
-519 STNLSPQVNVVVN
+519 NLSPNLYGNTSNNLSPVVNVVNHVN
-532 NNMEQDPLG
+532 VEQDPLG
-541 QMVNNIKTFSGG
+541 QMVRDIKTFSGG
-553 SKNDYNYGM
+553 SKNDYNYGGV
-562 GGA
+562 GG

>member
-12 GDDKDLEKKTNGVT
+12 GDDKDLEKKTNGVA

-33 IAIGNLMSSA
+33 VAIGNLMSSA

-107 FSASLLQSLGG
+107 FSASLLQSLSG

-143 AIENIQN
+143 AVENIQN

-167 LGYGGTKTEMERLLS
+167 LGYGGTKTEMERLLA

-196 LNDVFNAIHVIQG
+196 LNDVFNAIHVIQE

-407 QEIVVDVIEYF
+407 QEVVVDVIEYF

-498 STVSGMFDDMF
+498 STVGGMFDDMF

>member
-1 MNGGEVIFKFK
+1 
-12 GDDKDLEKKTNGVT
+12 
-26 GKLKAST
+26 
-33 IAIGNLMSSA
+33 
-43 IEKVGSS
+43 
-50 LLGLGKDALQGVADL
+50 
-65 EQNIGGVET
+65 
-74 LFKDSADTVIEN
+74 
-86 SKKAYM
+86 
-92 TAGIDANK
+92 
-100 YMEQITS
+100 
-107 FSASLLQSLGG
+107 
-118 DTAEAAKVGDMAIQ
+118 
-132 DMADNSNKFGT
+132 
-143 AIENIQN
+143 
-150 AYQGFA
+150 
-156 KQNYTMLDNLK
+156 
-167 LGYGGTKTEMERLLS
+167 MERLLA

-196 LNDVFNAIHVIQG
+196 LNDVFNAIHVIQE

-260 SNAIIKMAPQ
+260 SNAIVKMAPQ
-270 IITGLTTLLNNLI
+270 IITGLTTLLNNLV
-283 PLIGP
+283 PLISP
-288 LLQAVLPA
+288 LLQAILPA

-324 TIIQELANMLP
+324 TIIQELAN
-335 VILTSLIQGLV
+335 
-346 MIIQALAEQ
+346 Q

-407 QEIVVDVIEYF
+407 GEIVVDLVEYF
-418 KGMPRMMWDC
+418 KGMPKMMWDC

-456 SIMKKIRGIFGVHS
+456 SIMKKIKGIFGVHS
-470 PSTEFAWIGK
+470 PSTEFAWVGK
-480 MNMVGL
+480 MNMLGL

-498 STVSGMFDDMF
+498 STVGGMFDDMF

>member
-1 MNGGEVIFKFK
+1 
-12 GDDKDLEKKTNGVT
+12 
-26 GKLKAST
+26 
-33 IAIGNLMSSA
+33 
-43 IEKVGSS
+43 
-50 LLGLGKDALQGVADL
+50 
-65 EQNIGGVET
+65 
-74 LFKDSADTVIEN
+74 
-86 SKKAYM
+86 
-92 TAGIDANK
+92 
-100 YMEQITS
+100 
-107 FSASLLQSLGG
+107 
-118 DTAEAAKVGDMAIQ
+118 
-132 DMADNSNKFGT
+132 
-143 AIENIQN
+143 
-150 AYQGFA
+150 
-156 KQNYTMLDNLK
+156 
-167 LGYGGTKTEMERLLS
+167 MERLLA
-182 DAEKISGVHYDISN
+182 DAEKISGVKYDISN
-196 LNDVFNAIHVIQG
+196 LNDVFNAIHVIQE

-260 SNAIIKMAPQ
+260 SNAIVKMTPQ
-270 IITGLTTLLNNLI
+270 IITGLTTLLNNLV
-283 PLIGP
+283 PLVGP
-288 LLQAVLPA
+288 LLQAILPA

-407 QEIVVDVIEYF
+407 GEIVVDLVEYF
-418 KGMPRMMWDC
+418 KGMPKMMWDC

-441 SAKDWVLDKIAGIGN
+441 SAKDWVLDKIAGIGGA
-456 SIMKKIRGIFGVHS
+456 IMKKIRDIFGVHS
-470 PSTEFAWIGK
+470 PSTEFAWVGK
-480 MNMVGL
+480 MNMLGL
-486 EKGMEDM
+486 EEGMEDM

-498 STVSGMFDDMF
+498 STVGGMFDDMF

>member
-33 IAIGNLMSSA
+33 VALGNLMSSA

-86 SKKAYM
+86 SKKAYT

-167 LGYGGTKTEMERLLS
+167 LGYGGTKTEMERLLA
-182 DAEKISGVHYDISN
+182 DAEKISGVKYDISN
-196 LNDVFNAIHVIQG
+196 LNDVFNAIHVIQE

-260 SNAIIKMAPQ
+260 SNAIVKMAPQ
-270 IITGLTTLLNNLI
+270 IITGLTTLLNNLV

-288 LLQAVLPA
+288 LLQAILPA

-346 MIIQALAEQ
+346 MIIQELANQ

-367 LSTIPIL
+367 LSTIPML

-407 QEIVVDVIEYF
+407 GEIVVDLVEYF
-418 KGMPRMMWDC
+418 KGMPKMMWDC

-456 SIMKKIRGIFGVHS
+456 SIMKKIKGIFGVHS
-470 PSTEFAWIGK
+470 PSTEFAWVGK
-480 MNMVGL
+480 MNMLGL

-498 STVSGMFDDMF
+498 STVGGMFDDMF

-519 STNLSPQVNVVVN
+519 STNLSPQINVVVN